1 MPTDKKLNTLVLNVM
16 TEEQY
21 ASATKNEDE
30 LYLTPDN
37 NDNPTGINLYTH
49 NISLSSGENT
59 LYFII
64 LSSRSLGASTLSGL
78 NSLIGTTNR
87 KINCSGTMF
96 LENTYYVAIHTID
109 WKGAFVG
116 SDLLYTDYN
125 NGEDFQTCSS
135 IFNTS
140 TMTIT
145 DVITSI

>member
-21 ASATKNEDE
+21 ASATKNEYE

-37 NDNPTGINLYTH
+37 PNEINLYTH
-49 NISLSSGENT
+49 NITLISGENT
-59 LYFII
+59 LYFTI

-109 WKGAFVG
+109 WKGELVG

-125 NGEDFQTCSS
+125 NGEDFHSFAS

>member
-49 NISLSSGENT
+49 NISLISGENT
-59 LYFII
+59 LYFSI
-64 LSSRSLGASTLSGL
+64 LSFSNLGISSLTEL
-78 NSLIGTTNR
+78 NSLLGTTNR
-87 KINCSGTMF
+87 KINCSGTIV
-96 LENTYYVAIHTID
+96 LQGGIYTSIHTLD
-109 WKGAFVG
+109 YKGALVG

-125 NGEDFQTCSS
+125 NGEDFSS
-135 IFNTS
+135 FGSTFNTS
-140 TMTIT
+140 TMTIN
-145 DVITSI
+145 DAVTSI